1 MYFAAFRAHDGFFF
15 GQDFCYFFLSDEF
28 HAVFVEEIGAREV
41 YIIGAFVSA
50 DEVVEHAARVR
61 RVVFGYDGY
70 FVVRAQRAYFARGG
84 YSGGGASDYEM
95 FHASAPPLRV
105 WPLSDTL

>member
-15 GQDFCYFFLSDEF
+15 GHDFCYFFLRDEF

-41 YIIGAFVSA
+41 YIFGAFVSA

-61 RVVFGYDGY
+61 RVVFSYDGY
-70 FVVRAQRAYFARGG
+70 FVVRAQRAYFVAR
-84 YSGGGASDYEM
+84 SGFGRPKGQFM
-95 FHASAPPLRV
+95 THMKQAPHFF
-105 WPLSDTL
+105 SS